1 MRSKNRIAQDGE
13 KLMSKVAKRYYF
25 KGRVQGVGF
34 RYHTH
39 SLAAAFPVQGFV
51 QNLPD
56 GRVEMHAEGEE
67 EVVAALVEAI
77 QDRFT
82 GYIHSFEVQDVTA
95 LHLRGFDIRR

>member
-1 MRSKNRIAQDGE
+1 MAA
-13 KLMSKVAKRYYF
+13 VAKRYFF

-34 RYHTH
+34 RYQTH
-39 SLAAAFPVQGFV
+39 SIAAAFPVRGFV

-67 EVVAALVEAI
+67 EVLAALVQAI

-82 GYIHSFEVQDVTA
+82 GYIHSYEVQDVTA
-95 LHLRGFDIRR
+95 LQLKGFEIRR

>member
-1 MRSKNRIAQDGE
+1 MTRI
-13 KLMSKVAKRYYF
+13 AKRYF
-25 KGRVQGVGF
+25 FQGRVQGVGF

-67 EVVAALVEAI
+67 EVLAALLRAI

-82 GYIHSFEVQDVTA
+82 GYIQSYEVQDVTT
-95 LHLRGFDIRR
+95 LQLKGFEIRR

>member
-1 MRSKNRIAQDGE
+1 MTR
-13 KLMSKVAKRYYF
+13 VAKRYFF

-39 SLAAAFPVQGFV
+39 GIAGAFPVDGFV

-67 EVVAALVEAI
+67 KVVAAFVQAI
-77 QDRFT
+77 EDRFS
-82 GYIHSFEVQDVTA
+82 GYIQSFEVQDVTE
-95 LHLRGFDIRR
+95 LQLKDFSIRR